1 MVLDLHWSCV
11 RSEVELRCFRTSQ
24 VGEAVRFGGSDSP
37 SLLFA
42 DDVVSSTPSSS
53 GEVRVGKVHGPK
65 VQRSRVQGN

>member
-1 MVLDLHWSCV
+1 M
-11 RSEVELRCFRTSQ
+11 
-24 VGEAVRFGGSDSP
+24 GEAVRFGGSDSP

-53 GEVRVGKVHGPK
+53 DEVRVGKVHGPK